1 MRITAAALLAS
12 VLLLSDCATLPGA
25 SDSQQELLRTDQ
37 EWAAAASEGKNVER
51 VASFWGDDATIAPPG
66 APLVVG
72 KAAIRKYVAMSF
84 ATSGFHIGWKTLQAT
99 VSQDGTMGYTTD
111 DSTMTFPGQDGRL
124 VTVAGRGVA
133 IWRRDASGNWKCV
146 YDIWNHGP

>member
-1 MRITAAALLAS
+1 MKMIARALLAH
-12 VLLLSDCATLPGA
+12 VLLLSGCTSVPNTSNAQA
-25 SDSQQELLRTDQ
+25 ELVRTDR
-37 EWAAAASEGKNVER
+37 EWASAASEGKDVDL
-51 VASFWGDDATIAPPG
+51 VASFWNDDATITPAD

-72 KAAIRKYVAMSF
+72 KTAIRNYVAQSF
-84 ATSGFHIGWKTLQAT
+84 ATPGFHISWKTLQAA

-111 DSTMTFPGQDGRL
+111 DSAMTFPGQDGKL
-124 VTVAGRGVA
+124 MTVAGRGVA

>member
-1 MRITAAALLAS
+1 MKTIASALLAS
-12 VLLLSDCATLPGA
+12 VLLLSGCASVPSA
-25 SDSQQELLRTDQ
+25 SNAQKELFRTDQ
-37 EWAAAASEGKNVER
+37 EWAAAASEGKDGDR
-51 VASFWGDDATIAPPG
+51 VTSFWSDDATITPAD

-72 KAAIRKYVAMSF
+72 KTAIRDYVAQSF
-84 ATSGFHIGWKTLQAT
+84 ATPGFHISWKTLRAA

-111 DSTMTFPGQDGRL
+111 DSTMTFPGQDGKL
-124 VTVAGRGVA
+124 MTVAGRGVA